1 MSNRKRE
8 AKKPFVLWFTGLSG
22 SGKSTIAEA
31 VSDLLNR
38 KNIKLEALDGDR
50 IRDVFPN
57 TGFDKEARIAHIKRV
72 GYLAGMLEKN
82 GISVAVSLVS
92 PYTEARAFARELC
105 SRFIEV
111 YVSTSLEICEARDV
125 KGLYQKARRGEIKQ
139 FTGIDDPYEPPK
151 HPEITIDT
159 STQSIDASVAII
171 MNYIKIFI

>member
-1 MSNRKRE
+1 MINKKRE

-22 SGKSTIAEA
+22 SGKSTIAES

-38 KNIKLEALDGDR
+38 QHIKLESLDGDR

-82 GISVAVSLVS
+82 DISVVVSLVS
-92 PYTEARAFARELC
+92 PYAEARDFARGLC

-139 FTGIDDPYEPPK
+139 FTGIDDPYELPEN
-151 HPEITIDT
+151 PEITVDT
-159 STQSIDASVAII
+159 STQSVNESVAII
-171 MNYIKIFI
+171 MNYIKAFI

>member
-92 PYTEARAFARELC
+92 PYAEARAFARELC
-105 SRFIEV
+105 SRFI
-111 YVSTSLEICEARDV
+111 EARDV